1 MKKIMVGLLFAVV
14 GLAASADV
22 NVDSLLGESAMWLD
36 ASSPANFEFNEL
48 GVTKWINKGAGK
60 ATYGDAVAYM
70 TRNQTSGDC
79 SGVVRYGG
87 LQILNGVPAYQMGI
101 TGSEVDLHYERIS
114 TIRTVFLVGQ
124 FTIDSNLAPLLGD
137 DTYRDLHRG
146 NNGYIWNEKWSSESN
161 PDGYPGKPTFYLNSA
176 TTAVANPDATAPVAN
191 ALNIIT
197 IATAGNTRSN
207 QLSRDRTSWPARTAG
222 RALSEVIIFTR
233 VLTEE
238 ERVAIYNYLDDK
250 WNHGGWRNANNAFST
265 LAASTF
271 SFDETIGSAGST
283 YALPEDLYVENG
295 ATVTFGALANAANI
309 NFTGGGTLSFAG
321 GLHASGNIA
330 QTEGTLD
337 LGGNNYSLLAN
348 PTLSGDITWANG
360 TFYLDFWAEF
370 RPQTGTLLTL
380 KNGAGL
386 RKNTYWRTFIDKGM
400 TLTLAEDAG
409 VSEIAGP
416 FVVTCDSN
424 TDNYLDIRGGTLV
437 VTNATDGNK
446 IGRDITIGTQ
456 QKGGRGFMTMTG
468 GRVITRRLRVAAG
481 WDNDTT
487 GVTSSGTVNIG
498 GGTVELQDKFVF
510 GANSTTRSLAT
521 VNFNGGE
528 AICPN
533 GFLMYD
539 DDIDVVTFNGTTFKV
554 NEDCAKYFDFRK
566 NSAEN
571 VTIAAGGFL
580 LDVAAGKTVAL
591 GWGPKGVGGVSKS
604 GAGTLVLDRD
614 ATFAGGVDVQSGTL
628 IARTSGSLGTG
639 VVKVAAGA
647 TAEIA
652 GGSQA
657 TLAADCAGTIKAV
670 ITSGGKQRIIGVASG
685 FSVENVT
692 TITQDA
698 NGIVVPSAVLTVED
712 GALYVTTHADFAA
725 ALVDVTNGA
734 WYSLPWTS
742 GGAAASYPTA
752 VGEVM
757 KAMFVATGNNIVS
770 MDANAYAGLLK
781 ITNGVDVTEARVV
794 LAGDHQLTAA
804 VDATG
809 TTAEFGVAGP
819 NALQGQVLLPA
830 NGNFLVYAAAG
841 EEWDI
846 AGATFTLAEITS
858 KFKKIGAGRVTYPG
872 LPDRAIISEEGSFA
886 FKVDQDVSSGALNLT
901 GAGTKAKFG
910 AGTLTITGGTF
921 GGAFAVTEGQVTING
936 SILGFSSLYVG
947 EGAKAYIPHCSQ
959 VNNRLPQ
966 NGQVVVDG
974 GEIHVCGV
982 NPFSSHIPEFWLT
995 NGMLRV
1001 DCATGAEHIKFKNI
1015 HMKDSTFRLQGAKGA
1030 YQNNGIYF
1038 FSNSGK
1044 FFIDGECAF
1053 EAAEGIPN
1061 AIHGEA
1067 AVPVVVSEGSSVV
1080 WGTPFMQNIAKQGP
1094 GTVQF
1099 ADTVDQTKCT
1109 ATFLMQEGTLLTGSK
1124 VPRLNISAGTTIKPL
1139 GGAPLTVT
1147 TTLTL
1152 PEEGTIAVDLSAIDF
1167 ASRETPVRILAY
1179 GGFTA
1184 DMVSKFS
1191 FPSIPEEWE
1200 VATVSGLSLVKA
1212 KQPKHIYWNTQSGE
1226 WGDRL
1231 WNQDPE
1237 GYNGDGYHDVTF
1249 QDNTNGTATALT
1261 TINVSGDR
1269 VVSTFNFDTTETPY
1283 AFTGAGSITVP
1294 AFGGGTAGAAYE
1306 IDVPLVLSVGGLTF
1320 ATSTQDQIIN
1330 DIRGVIGPITVP
1342 AADGGRAKINFTAAS
1357 PRNPGAITI
1366 GAGKTLE
1373 FCINSPSVGASV
1385 VPTAPMSGD
1394 STSKFV
1400 LSAKDCNYHMDITQ
1414 ASPNFKGEVEIKDGA
1429 FLHVNAQFNGFTATA
1444 ERPVRVH
1451 GENSILSLYGSQVFN
1466 RLPDNAYVYVYDGGR
1481 IMFRGVNV
1489 TQQVGS
1495 PWLVVSNGVVEATSE
1510 MKSHLHTHIAGMH
1523 GESEIVFSGTGATYN
1538 NDGLVI
1544 HSALPVLSGTTTVHR
1559 ASGSSAKLT
1568 FQNDP
1573 NYNVPGVLQV
1583 EDGALLRIALPLS
1596 QPPIKKGAGTLELL
1610 EGSKLGD
1617 NVNSLTLQEGYLKVN
1632 AQAESLDSVAASSGT
1647 GLDLTDE
1654 DSVYQPVDNAFSA
1667 TGVIKLKTGARQL
1680 GKGEYLF
1687 KWTAGHAP
1695 DCSFKLVSEAADRNR
1710 FNLEK
1715 VADGV
1720 RVGTKYFAILVR

>member
-1 MKKIMVGLLFAVV
+1 MKKTVVGLLFAAAAV
-14 GLAASADV
+14 AASAAV
-22 NVDSLLGESAMWLD
+22 NVDSLLGEAAMWLD
-36 ASSPANFEFNEL
+36 ASSPANFEFNGRG
-48 GVTKWINKGAGK
+48 GVEKWLNKGSGK
-60 ATYGDAVAYM
+60 ATYGDAVAYKV
-70 TRNQTSGDC
+70 RNQTSGDC
-79 SGVVRYGG
+79 SSSVIYGG
-87 LQILNGVPAYQMGI
+87 VQLVDGAPAFQMGAS
-101 TGSEVDLHYERIS
+101 GSDVDLRYERIS
-114 TIRTVFLVGQ
+114 TIRTVFLVGR
-124 FTIDSNLAPLLGD
+124 FILDDNLEPLLGD
-137 DTYRDLHRG
+137 DTYFDLHRG
-146 NNGYIWNEKWSSESN
+146 KSGYVWNEAWAKDSS
-161 PDGYPGKPTFYLNSA
+161 GYPGKPTFYLNSA
-176 TTAVANPDATAPVAN
+176 TAAVSNPDAAAPVAN
-191 ALNIIT
+191 ARNIIA

-207 QLSRDRTSWPARTAG
+207 QLSRDRDYVGSRNGA

-233 VLTEE
+233 GLTDE
-238 ERVAIYNYLDDK
+238 ERTAVYDYLDAK
-250 WNHGGWRNANNAFST
+250 WNNGGWRNVAGAFAAP
-265 LAASTF
+265 AASTF
-271 SFDETIGSAGST
+271 TLDETVGSAGST
-283 YALPEDLYVENG
+283 YSLPGELYVESG
-295 ATVTFGALANAANI
+295 ATATFGAPVYAADLQ
-309 NFTGGGTLSFAG
+309 FKGGGTLAFANG
-321 GLHASGNIA
+321 VHASGRIT
-330 QTEGTLD
+330 QTGGALD
-337 LGGNNYSLLAN
+337 LGGGVYNVIGN
-348 PTLSGDITWANG
+348 PALSGDVVWKNG
-360 TFYLDFWAEF
+360 TFHLDFWAEF
-370 RPQTGTLLTL
+370 RPAQGVTLTL
-380 KNGAGL
+380 ADGAGL
-386 RKNTYWRTFIDKGM
+386 RKSTYWRTFIDKGM
-400 TLTLAEDAG
+400 TLVLAEGAG

-446 IGRDITIGTQ
+446 VGRDITIGTQ

-468 GRVITRRLRVAAG
+468 GRVVTRRLRVAAG

-657 TLAADCAGTIKAV
+657 TLAADCAGTIKVV

-752 VGEVM
+752 FGEVM

-846 AGATFTLAEITS
+846 AGATFTLADITS

-872 LPDRAIISEEGSFA
+872 LPDHAIISEEGSFA

-901 GAGTKAKFG
+901 GAGTKEKFG

-1001 DCATGAEHIKFKNI
+1001 DCATGSEHIKFKNI

-1080 WGTPFMQNIAKQGP
+1080 WGTPFMQNIAKTGP
-1094 GTVQF
+1094 GAVRF

-1109 ATFLMQEGTLLTGSK
+1109 ATFLMQEGTLLTGSR
-1124 VPRLNISAGTTIKPL
+1124 VPRLNISAGTIVRPL

-1152 PEEGTIAVDLSAIDF
+1152 PENGSVAVDLSAIDF
-1167 ASRETPVRILAY
+1167 AGREAPVRILAY
-1179 GGFTA
+1179 SGFTETMGSRFA
-1184 DMVSKFS
+1184 FS
-1191 FPSIPEEWE
+1191 SIPEGWT
-1200 VATVSGLSLVKA
+1200 VASVGGLSLVKA

-1226 WGDRL
+1226 WGERQ

-1237 GYNGDGYHDVTF
+1237 GYNGDGYHEVTF
-1249 QDNTNGTATALT
+1249 EDSTNGVATALT
-1261 TINVSGDR
+1261 TVDVSGDR
-1269 VVSTFNFDTTETPY
+1269 TVISLDFDTEETPY
-1283 AFTGAGSITVP
+1283 LFTGAGSITVP
-1294 AFGGGTAGAAYE
+1294 TFSAGTVGAGYE
-1306 IDVPLVLSVGGLTF
+1306 IDVPLYIGLGGLTF
-1320 ATSTQDQIIN
+1320 AATTQDQTIG
-1330 DIRGVIGPITVP
+1330 DIRGTIGAITVP
-1342 AADGGRAKINFTAAS
+1342 AADGGMVKVNFSNSS

-1373 FCINSPSVGASV
+1373 FSLGYTTGASV
-1385 VPTAPMSGD
+1385 VPAAPMVSD
-1394 STSKFV
+1394 STSKFI
-1400 LSAKDCNYHMDITQ
+1400 LSTQGGNMHMDITQ
-1414 ASPNFKGEVEIKDGA
+1414 NSPNFKGEVEIRDGA

-1489 TQQVGS
+1489 TQQVES

-1510 MKSHLHTHIAGMH
+1510 MKSHLHTRIAGMH

-1538 NDGLVI
+1538 NDGIVV
-1544 HSALPVLSGTTTVHR
+1544 HSALSVLSGTTTVHR
-1559 ASGSSAKLT
+1559 ASGSSAKLA

-1573 NYNVPGVLQV
+1573 DYNVPGVLQV
-1583 EDGALLRIALPLS
+1583 EDGALLRIAVPLK
-1596 QPPIKKGAGTLELL
+1596 QPPVKKGGGTLELL
-1610 EGSKLGD
+1610 EGAKLGD
-1617 NVNSLTLQEGYLKVN
+1617 SGNSLTLQEGYLKVN
-1632 AQAESLDSVAASSGT
+1632 DLANALGSVSASSGT

-1654 DSVYQPVDNAFSA
+1654 DSVYQPADDAFAA

-1687 KWTAGHAP
+1687 KWKVGHAP
-1695 DCSFKLVSEAADRNR
+1695 SCSFALESTAADRDR
-1710 FNLEK
+1710 FRLEK

-1720 RVGTKYFAILVR
+1720 IVGTKFFAILVR

>member
-1 MKKIMVGLLFAVV
+1 
-14 GLAASADV
+14 
-22 NVDSLLGESAMWLD
+22 
-36 ASSPANFEFNEL
+36 
-48 GVTKWINKGAGK
+48 
-60 ATYGDAVAYM
+60 
-70 TRNQTSGDC
+70 
-79 SGVVRYGG
+79 
-87 LQILNGVPAYQMGI
+87 
-101 TGSEVDLHYERIS
+101 
-114 TIRTVFLVGQ
+114 
-124 FTIDSNLAPLLGD
+124 
-137 DTYRDLHRG
+137 
-146 NNGYIWNEKWSSESN
+146 
-161 PDGYPGKPTFYLNSA
+161 
-176 TTAVANPDATAPVAN
+176 
-191 ALNIIT
+191 
-197 IATAGNTRSN
+197 
-207 QLSRDRTSWPARTAG
+207 
-222 RALSEVIIFTR
+222 
-233 VLTEE
+233 
-238 ERVAIYNYLDDK
+238 
-250 WNHGGWRNANNAFST
+250 
-265 LAASTF
+265 
-271 SFDETIGSAGST
+271 
-283 YALPEDLYVENG
+283 
-295 ATVTFGALANAANI
+295 
-309 NFTGGGTLSFAG
+309 
-321 GLHASGNIA
+321 
-330 QTEGTLD
+330 
-337 LGGNNYSLLAN
+337 
-348 PTLSGDITWANG
+348 
-360 TFYLDFWAEF
+360 
-370 RPQTGTLLTL
+370 
-380 KNGAGL
+380 
-386 RKNTYWRTFIDKGM
+386 M